1 MLIELEADRTLI
13 AELDAQILDLEWSLS
28 VLRAEKTLVK
38 KRLDSYKYP
47 VLTLPNELAS
57 EIFIQF
63 LPLYPIS
70 PPLVGPLSPISLT
83 QICRQW
89 REIALATPALW
100 RAITFF
106 DRNITFERRCHM
118 ADMWLNRSG
127 CCPLSIFVDEV
138 AVLST
143 IIPYCTRL
151 EHLQLATLSPADL
164 SLLEGPMPLLRR
176 LDLRLETIPAF
187 RLHDAPLLRD
197 VTLNFLAVRDI
208 TLPWVQLTSLT
219 LHDVNPDESAQ
230 VLQQT
235 TNLVHCELFIW
246 FHSDWRA
253 VTLPSLQSLVLHDA
267 EGLRGPEPGFFESF
281 MVPALRRLHVPE
293 LTLGPNPID
302 TLASLIR
309 RSGCQLHE
317 LTIYCFSKHGSV
329 DQPSIREAFATIPDI
344 TFMVQRH

>member
-1 MLIELEADRTLI
+1 MLIELEADRTRI
-13 AELDAQILDLEWSLS
+13 AEIDAQILDLEWSLS
-28 VLRAEKTLVK
+28 VLRAKKTLVEQ
-38 KRLDSYKYP
+38 RLDSYRYP
-47 VLTLPNELAS
+47 VLTLPNEIAS

-63 LPLYPIS
+63 LPLYPTS
-70 PPLVGPLSPISLT
+70 PPLAGPRSPVSLT

-106 DRNITFERRCHM
+106 DRNITLERRCHM
-118 ADMWLNRSG
+118 ANMWLDRSG
-127 CCPLSIFVDEV
+127 CCPLSMSVDEV
-138 AVLST
+138 EFLPT
-143 IIPYCTRL
+143 IIPYRTRL
-151 EHLQLATLSPADL
+151 EHLRLVTFSSADL

-208 TLPWVQLTSLT
+208 TLPWAQLTSLT

-230 VLQQT
+230 LLQQT

-246 FHSDWRA
+246 FHGDWHA

-267 EGLRGPEPGFFESF
+267 EGPCRDSGFFESF
-281 MVPALRRLHVPE
+281 TVPALRRLHVPE
-293 LTLGPNPID
+293 LALGRNPID
-302 TLASLIR
+302 RLSSFMR
-309 RSGCQLHE
+309 QSGCELHE
-317 LTIYCFSKHGSV
+317 LTVYCFPERGGI
-329 DQPSIREAFATIPDI
+329 DQPSFREAFASIPNF
-344 TFMVQRH
+344 TFIVHQS